1 MTTMKAVVF
10 DEFGDVDVFHEAEV
24 EVPVLTKGS
33 ILIKQAAIA
42 MDPYDVKFRAGA
54 FGVPAKKNMIGG
66 STIAGVVEAVA
77 ADVTEFK
84 VGERVVAVPHEHGY
98 AEYAV
103 VDADTAGHLP
113 DSVSFE
119 DAAALALGGQT
130 GYQAVVDALNLQ
142 EGESILIHGGA
153 GAVGYAALQT
163 ALYRGASKIYTTSLP
178 TDIDYLHELN
188 ADIETIDFT
197 TQKFTDV
204 IPESSVDTVVEIIG
218 GNNALGSMQ
227 VLKEGGR
234 IVSTVPLGDDV
245 KAARDAKNIKGDYYV
260 MQSTTEVLTK
270 LMEHLGNG
278 DYKVAVAEV
287 KPFNLENLKEGHKIV
302 ESQAVRGKV
311 VLTF

>member
-1 MTTMKAVVF
+1 
-10 DEFGDVDVFHEAEV
+10 
-24 EVPVLTKGS
+24 
-33 ILIKQAAIA
+33 

-54 FGVPAKKNMIGG
+54 FGVPAKENMIGG

-77 ADVTEFK
+77 TDVTEFK

-130 GYQAVVDALNLQ
+130 SYQAVVDALNLQ

-218 GNNALGSMQ
+218 GNN
-227 VLKEGGR
+227 
-234 IVSTVPLGDDV
+234 V

>member
-1 MTTMKAVVF
+1 MKAIVF
-10 DEFGDVDVFHEAEV
+10 DDFGDVDVFREAEI
-24 EVPVLTKGS
+24 EKPELTKGS
-33 ILIKQAAIA
+33 ILIKQAAVA

-54 FGVPAKKNMIGG
+54 FGVPAKENMVGG
-66 STIAGVVEAVA
+66 STVTGVVEAVA

-84 VGERVVAVPHEHGY
+84 AGDRVVAVPHEHAY

-130 GYQAVVDALNLQ
+130 GYQAVVDALDLQ
-142 EGESILIHGGA
+142 EGESVLVHGGA

-163 ALYRGASKIYTTSLP
+163 ALYRGASKIYTTALP

-188 ADIETIDFT
+188 ADIVAIDFT
-197 TQKFTDV
+197 KEKFTDV

-218 GNNALGSMQ
+218 GNNALGSVQ
-227 VLKEGGR
+227 VLKDGGR

-260 MQSTTEVLTK
+260 MESTTEVLTK
-270 LMEHLGNG
+270 LMQHLADG

-302 ESQAVRGKV
+302 EAQSVRGKI

>member
-54 FGVPAKKNMIGG
+54 FGVPAKENMIGG

-163 ALYRGASKIYTTSLP
+163 ALYRGASKIYTS
-178 TDIDYLHELN
+178 
-188 ADIETIDFT
+188 
-197 TQKFTDV
+197 
-204 IPESSVDTVVEIIG
+204 
-218 GNNALGSMQ
+218 
-227 VLKEGGR
+227 
-234 IVSTVPLGDDV
+234 
-245 KAARDAKNIKGDYYV
+245 
-260 MQSTTEVLTK
+260 
-270 LMEHLGNG
+270 
-278 DYKVAVAEV
+278 
-287 KPFNLENLKEGHKIV
+287 
-302 ESQAVRGKV
+302 
-311 VLTF
+311 